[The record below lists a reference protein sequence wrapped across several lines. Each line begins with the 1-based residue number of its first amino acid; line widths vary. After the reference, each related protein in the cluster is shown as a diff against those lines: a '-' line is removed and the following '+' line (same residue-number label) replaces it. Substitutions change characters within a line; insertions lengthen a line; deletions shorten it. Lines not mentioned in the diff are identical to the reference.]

1 MRKIIV
7 SATVISV
14 LLIGAPAFA
23 ADPHTGG
30 STGQPT
36 QSCEEQPNAPA
47 GFNTSGFQN
56 VADAHYAGNGVH
68 SLNGNT
74 LKAISQYDVACFQ
87 VSQH

>member
-1 MRKIIV
+1 VRKIIV
-7 SATVISV
+7 IATIASV

-23 ADPHTGG
+23 ANAHTAG
-30 STGQPT
+30 STGQPS
-36 QSCEEQPNAPA
+36 QSCEDQPSAPA

-56 VADAHYAGNGVH
+56 VADAHYAGNGAP

-74 LKAISQYDVACFQ
+74 LTAISQYDVACFQ

>member
-7 SATVISV
+7 GATVASV

-23 ADPHTGG
+23 ANSHTAG
-30 STGQPT
+30 STGQPS
-36 QSCEEQPNAPA
+36 QSCEDQPNAPA
-47 GFNTSGFQN
+47 GFNTPGFQN
-56 VADAHYAGNGVH
+56 VADAHYAGNGPH

>member
-7 SATVISV
+7 TAIVAGV
-14 LLIGAPAFA
+14 LLMGAPAFA

-30 STGQPT
+30 STGQPS
-36 QSCEEQPNAPA
+36 QSCEEQPSKPA
-47 GFNTSGFQN
+47 GFNTSGFLN
-56 VADAHYAGNGVH
+56 VADAHYAGNGAP

-74 LKAISQYDVACFQ
+74 TTAISQYDVACFQ